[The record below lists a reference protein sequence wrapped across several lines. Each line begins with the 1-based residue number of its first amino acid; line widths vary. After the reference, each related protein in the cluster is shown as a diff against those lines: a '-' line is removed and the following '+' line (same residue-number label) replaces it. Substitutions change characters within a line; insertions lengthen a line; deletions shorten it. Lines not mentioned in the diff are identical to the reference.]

1 MEVDT
6 RAGQRDG
13 ASATELQTARLHL
26 SYLKS
31 YTNMGT
37 ALVDCVS
44 GCSCDPQ
51 SFTTLW
57 EVKQSILKV
66 HIYEVGAAVPG
77 CLSLRTGGGWWHVH
91 LLSLI
96 MLLPPA
102 LKPKI
107 PQQCAGVPA
116 PTLPVASHHCRR
128 GWAGSAGSAQ
138 GASALRTAA
147 DSAAASIGA
156 AGATLPTCT
165 VTWLPAGNACGS
177 DGHTLLRATRCCVWS
192 GGKLR
197 HQHGCTFGS
206 SPGTPARVP
215 ASMGNPD

>member
-66 HIYEVGAAVPG
+66 HIFEVGAAVPG

-138 GASALRTAA
+138 GASALPLTVLPPLLEQRERLCQLVPLP
-147 DSAAASIGA
+147 GCLQVML
-156 AGATLPTCT
+156 AGVM
-165 VTWLPAGNACGS
+165 VT
-177 DGHTLLRATRCCVWS
+177 HY
-192 GGKLR
+192 
-197 HQHGCTFGS
+197 
-206 SPGTPARVP
+206 
-215 ASMGNPD
+215 